1 MHGTCLSATALMGS
15 GGAARALETTAV
27 RHAWVCK
34 TRPVA
39 ILSTLMA
46 REGMIAVVTTWLL
59 RNPDMGV
66 HTSPLM
72 GEVFSTPLQTAR
84 VDSTGRCLVR
94 NGKALHAAMDRSQ
107 GLYIIGTSKLSLAAA
122 GSLSSV
128 GFLYIRHKEKGETH
142 RFFIVMLSIY
152 AFVKKVL

>member
-1 MHGTCLSATALMGS
+1 MG
-15 GGAARALETTAV
+15 L
-27 RHAWVCK
+27 K

-72 GEVFSTPLQTAR
+72 GGLFSTPLQAAR
-84 VDSTGRCLVR
+84 VDFTGRCLVR
-94 NGKALHAAMDRSQ
+94 NGKVLHAAMDRSQ
-107 GLYIIGTSKLSLAAA
+107 GLFIIGTSKLSLTAA

-128 GFLYIRHKEKGETH
+128 GFLYIRHKEKGDTSIFH
-142 RFFIVMLSIY
+142 CYVVYLCIYKKSSISKIIVAHHPRGGSFGSRKIP
-152 AFVKKVL
+152 